1 MGHGVQRSRASEAT
15 EPIGHGRHASGEDW
29 PSEDEKRPAWHEAH
43 AVSVS
48 AADAVEYVP
57 TPHAEQ
63 KTALGE
69 LEKVPGVQSLH
80 LVAATLA
87 WNDPTEH
94 CTQSERPSSTEK
106 KPGGHVRQ
114 ADAPGASV

>member
-1 MGHGVQRSRASEAT
+1 MGQKVSGGQGRHSSRKAEAVEPLGHGE
-15 EPIGHGRHASGEDW
+15 HASGEAC
-29 PSEDEKRPAWHEAH
+29 PAKDEKRPDWHDTQ
-43 AVSVS
+43 SS
-48 AADAVEYVP
+48 SICTPDAVEYVP
-57 TPHAEQ
+57 GLHVVQ
-63 KTALGE
+63 KMALGE

-106 KPGGHVRQ
+106 KQRGQV
-114 ADAPGASV
+114 